1 MVKRAWRRRSVS
13 RVSLSALFI
22 GLVLVL
28 FALIGH
34 QSEKPLPCRPRSLLS
49 QPAQAGGSACG
60 GAWLTFDVDPARS
73 GVNPEETAIT
83 PTTVGR
89 LHRLWVHRLPQVSD
103 SAPILL
109 PRLPWPDGTTHDVLY
124 LTTKVGSLVA
134 LDASTGRQFWAQT
147 PFTPSDPNK
156 MTTSSPIGDPARAVV
171 YSYGMDGK
179 VHQYQAI
186 TGQEIKEHG
195 WPVPIT
201 TMQESEKESSAL
213 NAADGYLY
221 VTTAGFAGD
230 APPYQGHLVAID
242 LAQGTTHVF
251 NSLCA
256 NRQHLLAPGECREN
270 DSGNMGTGWHR
281 D

>member
-1 MVKRAWRRRSVS
+1 MLKRAWRRRRVS
-13 RVSLSALFI
+13 RLSLSALFI

-28 FALIGH
+28 FALVGNLGG
-34 QSEKPLPCRPRSLLS
+34 KPLPCRPRSLLS
-49 QPAQAGGSACG
+49 QPIHAGGRTCE
-60 GAWLTFDVDPARS
+60 GAWLTFDFDGARS

-83 PTTVGR
+83 PTTVAR

-109 PRLPWPDGTTHDVLY
+109 PHLPWLDGTTHDVLY

-134 LDASTGRQFWAQT
+134 LDASTGKQFWAQT

-156 MTTSSPIGDPARAVV
+156 MTTSSPVGDQAWAVV

-186 TGQEIKEHG
+186 TGQEIKEQG

-201 TMQESEKESSAL
+201 TMRSEE
-213 NAADGYLY
+213 
-221 VTTAGFAGD
+221 
-230 APPYQGHLVAID
+230 H
-242 LAQGTTHVF
+242 
-251 NSLCA
+251 
-256 NRQHLLAPGECREN
+256 
-270 DSGNMGTGWHR
+270 
-281 D
+281 